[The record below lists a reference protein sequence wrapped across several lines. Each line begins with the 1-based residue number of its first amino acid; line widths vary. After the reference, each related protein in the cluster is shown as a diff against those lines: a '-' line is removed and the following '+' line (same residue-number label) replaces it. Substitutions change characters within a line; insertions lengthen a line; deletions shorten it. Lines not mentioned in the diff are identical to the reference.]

1 MSRQYNNHG
10 RDQFNI
16 EQVQGN
22 VIVQNQPIRLRNE
35 LLLLQAIEQEVDSR
49 LAQSLHNHVFVTLDK
64 ESHPEQVKRL
74 WDAEIKIGAKLP
86 QPIPPKTS
94 IIEAFEQPEIAGRLL
109 ILGNPGSG
117 KTTTMLDLVKALV
130 AKAEQDSVQPIPV
143 LFNLSSWTDPRQLM
157 PDWLVEELKSKYGVR
172 KDIAKKWLQEQLI
185 LPMLDGLDEVKI
197 ELQESCVAEINLWLR
212 GDLRPPSVVVCSR
225 QEEYANYQ
233 TRLNLNGAILLQS
246 LTDEQIQEYLLG
258 VNRTELW
265 QLLQQDTELLE
276 LVRTPLLLSITILS
290 YAKLSLQQWQALNST
305 KQRVKLLLDAYVQT
319 MFERKLN
326 SRAYRKRRIL
336 SEKQTRQWLR
346 VLSLKMQRES
356 QTEFL
361 IERMQPS
368 VWLSGKHE
376 GWYRLIFGLLGGLIF
391 GLLGLIFGRFGLSD
405 QPIGGLDLGLIF
417 GLIGGLIGG
426 LSVGLRSSIELVET
440 FNWSFNNAIVGGLR
454 VGLVVGLVGGLING
468 LIVGLSAGLI
478 RGLSVGLSS
487 GLDLGLIFGLIGG
500 LGLGLIVSEI
510 DVKARPNQ
518 GIQKSASNALL
529 ITVIGW
535 LILGLVVG
543 LFLGLRVGWNGTLD
557 FGLRVGLGLGLIGG
571 LIGGGVT
578 CIQHLS
584 LRLIL
589 YHNGNIPWNY
599 ARFLNYSTELLFL
612 QRVGGRYRFIHKL
625 LQEHF
630 AEMEI

>member
-1 MSRQYNNHG
+1 MKQKNINSGKGDQYIINDPRSVTINPPNSPSR
-10 RDQFNI
+10 
-16 EQVQGN
+16 
-22 VIVQNQPIRLRNE
+22 PRNE
-35 LLLLQAIEQEVDSR
+35 LLLLQAIEKEVDYR
-49 LAQSLHNHVFVTLDK
+49 LAKSLHNHVFVTLEK

-74 WDAEIKIGAKLP
+74 WDVEIKIGAKPP

-94 IIEAFEQPEIAGRLL
+94 ILETFEQSEIAGRLL
-109 ILGNPGSG
+109 ILGAPGSG
-117 KTTTMLDLVKALV
+117 KTTTMLDLTKALV
-130 AKAEQDSVQPIPV
+130 AQAKQDSVQPIPV
-143 LFNLSSWTDPRQLM
+143 IFNLSSWTDPSQLM
-157 PDWLVEELKSKYGVR
+157 TDWLIEEIKSKFPFVGEAPAAR
-172 KDIAKKWLQEQLI
+172 QCLKEQLI

-197 ELQESCVAEINLWLR
+197 EHQESCVDAINLWLE

-246 LTDEQIQEYLLG
+246 LTDGQIQEYLLG

-290 YAKLSLQQWQALNST
+290 YANLSLQQWHALNST
-305 KQRVKLLLDAYVQT
+305 QQRVKLLLDTYVQT
-319 MFERKLN
+319 MFEKKLN
-326 SRAYRKRRIL
+326 SRAYRKRRIP

-346 VLSLKMQRES
+346 VLSLKMQLES

-368 VWLSGKHE
+368 VWLSGTV
-376 GWYRLIFGLLGGLIF
+376 WLQDLPPRVRLIVWLSGGLSFWLIVGLSFWLSGGLIF
-391 GLLGLIFGRFGLSD
+391 GLIFSLSCSAVLIDELS
-405 QPIGGLDLGLIF
+405 
-417 GLIGGLIGG
+417 GGLISG
-426 LSVGLRSSIELVET
+426 LSGVRGKLSSIKLVET
-440 FNWSFNNAIVGGLR
+440 FNWSFNWSFD
-454 VGLVVGLVGGLING
+454 GLI
-468 LIVGLSAGLI
+468 
-478 RGLSVGLSS
+478 
-487 GLDLGLIFGLIGG
+487 DGLIFGLIFG
-500 LGLGLIVSEI
+500 LSVGLIVGLRVGLRVGLSFSEI

-518 GIQKSASNALL
+518 GIHKSASNAFL
-529 ITVIGW
+529 ITVIFG
-535 LILGLVVG
+535 LIFGLSVG
-543 LFLGLRVGWNGTLD
+543 LI
-557 FGLRVGLGLGLIGG
+557 FGLIF
-571 LIGGGVT
+571 GGGT

-589 YHNGNIPWNY
+589 YHNGTIPWNY
-599 ARFLNYSTELLFL
+599 ARFLNYCTELLFL

>member
-1 MSRQYNNHG
+1 MSRQYDNRG

-22 VIVQNQPIRLRNE
+22 VIVQNQPVRSRTE

-74 WDAEIKIGAKLP
+74 WDAEIKIGAKPP

-94 IIEAFEQPEIAGRLL
+94 IIETFEQAEIAGQLL
-109 ILGNPGSG
+109 ILGAPGSG
-117 KTTTMLDLVKALV
+117 KTTTMLDLAKALV
-130 AKAEQDSVQPIPV
+130 AKADQDSVRPIPV

-157 PDWLVEELKSKYGVR
+157 TEWLVEELKSKYGVR
-172 KDIAKKWLQEQLI
+172 KDIAKKWLQEKVI

-197 ELQESCVAEINLWLR
+197 EHQESCLAAINLWLR

-290 YAKLSLQQWQALNST
+290 YEKLSLQQWQALNST
-305 KQRVKLLLDAYVQT
+305 QQRVKLLLDAYVQT

-326 SRAYRKRRIL
+326 SRAYRKRRIP
-336 SEKQTRQWLR
+336 SEKQTRLWLR

-368 VWLSGKHE
+368 IWLSGKQ
-376 GWYRLIFGLLGGLIF
+376 GGRYRLIGGLI
-391 GLLGLIFGRFGLSD
+391 GALIGALIF
-405 QPIGGLDLGLIF
+405 GLIF
-417 GLIGGLIGG
+417 GLIFRLISGLIYGLFGGLIFGLIGG
-426 LSVGLRSSIELVET
+426 LSVGLRVGRLRSIELVEK
-440 FNWSFNNAIVGGLR
+440 FNWSFNDAIPILLR
-454 VGLVVGLVGGLING
+454 RLISGLISG
-468 LIVGLSAGLI
+468 LIF
-478 RGLSVGLSS
+478 GLSVGLFGLILGLILGVSDVSVGLIS
-487 GLDLGLIFGLIGG
+487 GLIYGLSVGLIFGLIYGLSFGLIYGLIGG
-500 LGLGLIVSEI
+500 LSVSEI

-518 GIQKSASNALL
+518 GIHKSASNALL
-529 ITVIGW
+529 ITVI
-535 LILGLVVG
+535 
-543 LFLGLRVGWNGTLD
+543 
-557 FGLRVGLGLGLIGG
+557 FGLSFGLISGLSFG
-571 LIGGGVT
+571 LIAGLIAGLIDGLITVLRRAS
-578 CIQHLS
+578 QS
-584 LRLIL
+584 L
-589 YHNGNIPWNY
+589 W
-599 ARFLNYSTELLFL
+599 
-612 QRVGGRYRFIHKL
+612 
-625 LQEHF
+625 
-630 AEMEI
+630 